1 MNLTTIRATPSFII
15 RVSLILFYLWTLAP
29 GVLWGDDAYFQ
40 TAAFLGDLPAD
51 GSVK

>member
-1 MNLTTIRATPSFII
+1 MNLTTIRATLLLLLGLVSF
-15 RVSLILFYLWTLAP
+15 LFYLWTLAP